1 MKEIKPKLLIN
12 EASDTERDGTK
23 NFIHYGILLTTVK
36 YCTRL

>member
-1 MKEIKPKLLIN
+1 MKEMKPELLIN

-23 NFIHYGILLTTVK
+23 HIIHYGILLTIVK